1 MYTIILWLFIIIL
14 TIILIKLLDIKIS
27 VLICIGISILI
38 VLFAANINLS
48 LNAAIEGSKLWYK
61 AILPTTFP
69 FVVICNL
76 LIYYDGISLYS
87 KILGPLICKPLN
99 LSENCSFPIVASL
112 LCGYPLGAKYCVDL
126 YNMNYLDKDEY
137 LRLLNIASN
146 VGPIFLIGSVA
157 AALLNNIYWGYI
169 LLTSSY
175 LSIIFI
181 GIITKKKRTSSKTSS
196 LRLNKKYDFNFGIA
210 IKSAIENAINTT
222 LSIGGFIIIFSVII
236 ALIKN
241 ISSIHSLCSYIEN
254 TLNLPFDTI
263 YGSFLGSIEITNG
276 CSILSRLDLQLPL
289 KISIISFLCSFS
301 GLAVITQVSSFVSST
316 NIKYSKY
323 IFLKFIQG
331 IFSFIVTF
339 ILMNLLPTTAY
350 SSSIILH
357 SHFNIVYMFIPLL
370 LLLLLTIILKIAN
383 NLFFHAS

>member
-157 AALLNNIYWGYI
+157 AALLNNIYLGYI

>member
-1 MYTIILWLFIIIL
+1 MYTAILWLFIIIF
-14 TIILIKLLDIKIS
+14 TTILIKLLDIKIN
-27 VLICIGISILI
+27 VLICISFSALI

-87 KILGPLICKPLN
+87 KILSPLICKPLN
-99 LSENCSFPIVASL
+99 LSENCSFPIIASL

-137 LRLLNIASN
+137 IRLLNIASN

-157 AALLNNIYWGYI
+157 TALLNNLYFGYI
-169 LLTSSY
+169 LLASSY
-175 LSIIFI
+175 LSVIFI
-181 GIITKKKRTSSKTSS
+181 GIITKKKRTPSKTSS
-196 LRLNKKYDFNFGIA
+196 LCLNKKYDFNFGAA

-241 ISSIHSLCSYIEN
+241 SSTIHSLCLYIEN
-254 TLNLPFDTI
+254 ILNLPLDTI

-276 CSILSRLDLQLPL
+276 CSILSKLDLQLPL

-301 GLAVITQVSSFVSST
+301 GLAIIAQVSSFVSST
-316 NIKYSKY
+316 NIQYSKY

-350 SSSIILH
+350 SSSIILY
-357 SHFNIVYMFIPLL
+357 SDFNIFYMFIPLL
-370 LLLLLTIILKIAN
+370 LLIILTIILKITST
-383 NLFFHAS
+383 LFFHAS